1 MSSQSP
7 QHRGVFRLTGPAE
20 APFLSRVLQV
30 LQLRGCAIASI
41 DCARQNDSFALSIA
55 VDTADDGRF
64 DVVAALL
71 GRIVGVETLRWHVE
85 ARRD

>member
-1 MSSQSP
+1 MSSGLS

-41 DCARQNDSFALSIA
+41 DCAREDDAFALSIA
-55 VDTADDGRF
+55 VDGANAGRF

-71 GRIVGVETLRWHVE
+71 GRIVGVESLRWHVE
-85 ARRD
+85 TQRD